1 MSLRG
6 KGAVAIWH
14 DIAPEGLDQFYAWHG
29 GEHMPERLG
38 IPGFLR
44 GRRYEALDAKLG
56 FFNLYETSD
65 TAVLTGGDYR
75 ARLNAPTPW
84 TLATVKH
91 FRNVARALCHVAWS
105 GGAAQGGLI
114 ATISPEGDV
123 APDLLAKLAEAPGIA
138 AAHLLIADEA
148 ASGEINAEQR
158 ARGTANDIPRR
169 TVLVEGW
176 AEAASFAKTVR
187 AVLPGADIYRLQI
200 SLDAAP
206 IP

>member
-56 FFNLYETSD
+56 FFNLYETVD
-65 TAVLTGGDYR
+65 TGVLTGDAYR

-84 TLATVKH
+84 TIATVKH
-91 FRNVARALCHVAWS
+91 FRKVARSLCHVAWTR
-105 GGAAQGGLI
+105 GGAQGGLI
-114 ATISPEGDV
+114 ATLSPEGDV
-123 APDLLAKLAEAPGIA
+123 PPDILAKLLEAPGIA

-148 ASGEINAEQR
+148 ASGEANAEQR
-158 ARGTANDIPRR
+158 ARGVANEIPRR

-176 AEAASFAKTVR
+176 AEAGAFAKTVR
-187 AVLPGADIYRLQI
+187 AVLPGADIFRLQI
-200 SLDAAP
+200 SLDAP
-206 IP
+206 S

>member
-14 DIAPEGLDQFYAWHG
+14 DIVPEGLEQFYAWHG

-44 GRRYEALDAKLG
+44 GRRYEALDARLG
-56 FFNLYETSD
+56 FFNLYETLD
-65 TAVLTGGDYR
+65 TSVLTGDAYR

-84 TLATVKH
+84 TVAKVKH
-91 FRNVARALCHVAWS
+91 FRKVARALCHVAWTR
-105 GGAAQGGLI
+105 GAAQGGLI
-114 ATISPEGDV
+114 ATLSPEGDV
-123 APDLLAKLAEAPGIA
+123 SPDVLAKLLEAPGIA
-138 AAHLLIADEA
+138 AAHVLIADEA
-148 ASGEINAEQR
+148 ASGEVNAEAR
-158 ARGTANDIPRR
+158 ARGVANEVPRR

-176 AEAASFAKTVR
+176 AEPGPFAKTVR

-200 SLDAAP
+200 SLDAP
-206 IP
+206 S